1 MTASYKFFNLLFQS
15 ALIVILPVL
24 QSCKSGAEKNE
35 QVAESVKHEEH
46 AEGETLELSQA
57 QMKAVGIEISGIEQ
71 KNLRS
76 VVRASGQLEVPPQ
89 NKADVT
95 TLVGGV
101 IRQINVLEGAI
112 VSKSQ
117 TLALLENPDFL
128 KLQQEYAATK
138 NAFTYT
144 EQEYQRQKDLA
155 TGNAGTGKV
164 FQQAEANY
172 RVEKSKIAGLE
183 RQLQQLSISPA
194 DVLNGNFATQIPIKA
209 AIGGTVSHI
218 SAKIG
223 TFAEPGKPLMEIV
236 DNSQIHCD
244 LLVYEKDLFK
254 VKVGQKVNFILTN
267 QANQQISGQ
276 IYGVNQSFENESKA
290 VVVHARISDAHRLRL
305 IPGMYV
311 SALIDVGNQTVS
323 ALPVDAVVQA
333 EGKNYVF
340 VVAEGTETHES
351 NDEKVAGETTGES
364 LHFQK
369 VEVAT
374 GISELGYIEIT
385 PVGELPAG
393 AKVVTKGAFYLLSK
407 ISGGGEEE
415 H

>member
-1 MTASYKFFNLLFQS
+1 MTVSIKCFKPILLAAFCTGLS
-15 ALIVILPVL
+15 LLP
-24 QSCKSGAEKNE
+24 SCKSGADKTESSASETE
-35 QVAESVKHEEH
+35 QPDADK
-46 AEGETLELSQA
+46 AIELTTA
-57 QMKAVGIEISGIEQ
+57 QMKSVGIEIGGIEQ

-101 IRQINVLEGAI
+101 IRQIRVLEGAS
-112 VSKSQ
+112 VSKGQ

-138 NAFTYT
+138 NAFVFT

-155 TGNAGTGKV
+155 SGNAGTGKV

-172 RVEKSKIAGLE
+172 HVEKGKIAGLE
-183 RQLQQLSISPA
+183 KQLQQLSINPA
-194 DVLNGNFATQIPIKA
+194 DVLNGHFATQIPVKA
-209 AIGGTVSHI
+209 PISGTLSHI

-254 VKVGQKVNFILTN
+254 VKVGQKVNFVLTN

-311 SALIDVGNQTVS
+311 SALIDVGDQTVS

-333 EGKNYVF
+333 DGKKYVF
-340 VVAEGTETHES
+340 MVAGDEETPS
-351 NDEKVAGETTGES
+351 KQAGET

-374 GISELGYIEIT
+374 GVSELGFIEIT

-407 ISGGGEEE
+407 ISGGGEE
-415 H
+415 

>member
-1 MTASYKFFNLLFQS
+1 MTASYKFLNLLLLTAFGVS
-15 ALIVILPVL
+15 LSLFL
-24 QSCKSGAEKNE
+24 SCKSGADKP
-35 QVAESVKHEEH
+35 ESTTAGSENREEP
-46 AEGETLELSQA
+46 AAGETLELTQA
-57 QMKAVGIEISGIEQ
+57 QMKAVGIEIGSVEQ
-71 KNLRS
+71 KNLHS

-95 TLVGGV
+95 TLVGGA
-101 IRQINVLEGAI
+101 IRQINVLEGAT
-112 VSKSQ
+112 VSKGQ

-138 NAFTYT
+138 NAFAYT
-144 EQEYQRQKDLA
+144 EQEYQRQRDLA

-183 RQLQQLSISPA
+183 RQLQQLSINHA
-194 DVLNGNFATQIPIKA
+194 EVLNGNFVTQIPIKA
-209 AIGGTVSHI
+209 PIGGTVSHI
-218 SAKIG
+218 AAKIG

-254 VKVGQKVNFILTN
+254 VKVGQTVNFVLTN

-311 SALIDVGNQTVS
+311 SALIDVGNQTVA

-333 EGKNYVF
+333 EGKTYVF
-340 VVAEGTETHES
+340 IVAEGGEKHEQKG
-351 NDEKVAGETTGES
+351 EKEAGEATDQT

-374 GISELGYIEIT
+374 GVSELGYIEIT
-385 PVGELPAG
+385 PVGEMPDG
-393 AKVVTKGAFYLLSK
+393 ARVVTKGAFYLLSK

-415 H
+415 